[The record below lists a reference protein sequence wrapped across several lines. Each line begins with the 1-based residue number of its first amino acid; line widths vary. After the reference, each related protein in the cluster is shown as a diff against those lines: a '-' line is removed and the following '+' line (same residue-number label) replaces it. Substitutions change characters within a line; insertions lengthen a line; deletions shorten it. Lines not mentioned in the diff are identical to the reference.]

1 MAPLSLVHSRT
12 GGTVGIGDP
21 VETQGD
27 LEPLGTSQHH
37 EKATPHHRLKL
48 GCLTGQHRGLE
59 CSCSCTQSWGSM
71 ETSTADRAPVSST
84 VLLTSFKSVT
94 NWVSENNGTHL
105 SVQASEVEAGGS
117 EVQGQSWLT
126 IWATLG
132 YQRP

>member
-1 MAPLSLVHSRT
+1 MFNSGSH
-12 GGTVGIGDP
+12 
-21 VETQGD
+21 
-27 LEPLGTSQHH
+27 
-37 EKATPHHRLKL
+37 
-48 GCLTGQHRGLE
+48 TGQHRGLE
-59 CSCSCTQSWGSM
+59 CSLSCTQSWGST
-71 ETSTADRAPVSST
+71 ETSTVDRAPVSST

-105 SVQASEVEAGGS
+105 SVQAGEVEAGGS